1 MNLKFCRRVKL
12 KSTLSRH
19 INTGSKK
26 NKMNP
31 LNVPVKTEFIKATEL

>member
-26 NKMNP
+26 NKMNL